1 MSSEFFLSMCS
12 NVRKGL
18 DGGGRTYVE
27 FVLGLKFSPQ
37 HQSKEKRNWELTLY
51 PMQFGRHSV
60 RFQAYV

>member
-18 DGGGRTYVE
+18 GGDGRTYVE

-37 HQSKEKRNWELTLY
+37 HQSKEKKKLGINPVSNAVW
-51 PMQFGRHSV
+51 
-60 RFQAYV
+60 